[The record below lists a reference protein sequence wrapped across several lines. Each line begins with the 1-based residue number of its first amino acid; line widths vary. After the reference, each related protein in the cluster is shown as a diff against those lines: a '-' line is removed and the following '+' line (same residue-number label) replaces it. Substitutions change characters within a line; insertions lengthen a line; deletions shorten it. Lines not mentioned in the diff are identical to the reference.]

1 MASGSLM
8 PLKIID
14 QSSATIQTDTNVNTD
29 QVPNINASS
38 ISDTHRMI
46 PRNNIK
52 S

>member
-14 QSSATIQTDTNVNTD
+14 QSFATIQTDTNVNTD

-46 PRNNIK
+46 LGNNIK
-52 S
+52 I